1 MSVVRIQT
9 NDKEDVKISIINN
22 VDIRITG
29 LDLGKSV
36 NVNVIMKHDEQF
48 IKSADLTI
56 AGEEYEQWGSDDAY
70 LENIVLQKLG
80 LSRKDEPEVIVN
92 PLNETVPEI
101 VNEPVSGF
109 VEPNEGNAG
118 EGLPL

>member
-9 NDKEDVKISIINN
+9 NDKEDVKITIINN

-36 NVNVIMKHDEQF
+36 NVNAIMKHDEQF
-48 IKSADLTI
+48 IKSADISI

-80 LSRKDEPEVIVN
+80 LSRKDEPEVVVN
-92 PLNETVPEI
+92 PLNENVPEI
-101 VNEPVSGF
+101 VLDPISEPVS
-109 VEPNEGNAG
+109 ESNAG

>member
-1 MSVVRIQT
+1 MSVIRIQT

-29 LDLGKSV
+29 LELGKSV

-56 AGEEYEQWGSDDAY
+56 SGEDYDQWGNDDSY
-70 LENIVLQKLG
+70 LENIILQKLD
-80 LSRKDEPEVIVN
+80 LSRKDEPEVVVN
-92 PLNETVPEI
+92 PLTENVPE
-101 VNEPVSGF
+101 VVPEPEHEGGNSG
-109 VEPNEGNAG
+109 
-118 EGLPL
+118 

>member
-36 NVNVIMKHDEQF
+36 NVNAIMKHDEQF
-48 IKSADLTI
+48 IKSADITI

-80 LSRKDEPEVIVN
+80 LSRKDEPEVVVN
-92 PLNETVPEI
+92 PLNENVPEI

-109 VEPNEGNAG
+109 VEPDESNAG

>member
-36 NVNVIMKHDEQF
+36 NVNAIMKHDEQF
-48 IKSADLTI
+48 IKSADITI
-56 AGEEYEQWGSDDAY
+56 SGEEYDQWGNDDAY
-70 LENIVLQKLG
+70 LENIVLHKLG
-80 LSRKDEPEVIVN
+80 LSRKDEPEVVVN
-92 PLNETVPEI
+92 PLNENVPEI
-101 VNEPVSGF
+101 VDTPVPGF
-109 VEPNEGNAG
+109 VEPDQSNAG

>member
-56 AGEEYEQWGSDDAY
+56 AGEDYEQWGSDDAY
-70 LENIVLQKLG
+70 LENLILQKLD
-80 LSRKDEPEVIVN
+80 LSRKDEPEVVVVN
-92 PLNETVPEI
+92 PLGEPSENIPENVPEI
-101 VNEPVSGF
+101 VEPDES
-109 VEPNEGNAG
+109 NAG

>member
-9 NDKEDVKISIINN
+9 NDKEDIKISIINN
-22 VDIRITG
+22 IDIRITG

-56 AGEEYEQWGSDDAY
+56 EGEEYNQWGDDDSY
-70 LENIVLQKLG
+70 LENLILQKLD
-80 LSRKDEPEVIVN
+80 LYRREEP
-92 PLNETVPEI
+92 L
-101 VNEPVSGF
+101 
-109 VEPNEGNAG
+109 
-118 EGLPL
+118 